1 MKKNSLTAGAVLAV
15 ITFIICVI
23 VFREFD
29 SSGWILSAQYALVV
43 LVVSIP
49 SARLCRYLIVTGDKI
64 EKKLNRA
71 LYYLALPT
79 VSALIALVLF
89 TLSESFT
96 GSAHTLGEGL
106 MRLFLILG
114 VMIAVMVPSLQTLI
128 ALLLRRIT
136 GTKPDEA

>member
-1 MKKNSLTAGAVLAV
+1 MKKICLIAGAVLAV

-23 VFREFD
+23 AFREFD
-29 SSGWILSAQYALVV
+29 SSGWILSAQYALAV
-43 LVVSIP
+43 LVVSIL
-49 SARLCRYLIVTGDKI
+49 SARLCRFLIANGDKI

-89 TLSESFT
+89 ALSESFT